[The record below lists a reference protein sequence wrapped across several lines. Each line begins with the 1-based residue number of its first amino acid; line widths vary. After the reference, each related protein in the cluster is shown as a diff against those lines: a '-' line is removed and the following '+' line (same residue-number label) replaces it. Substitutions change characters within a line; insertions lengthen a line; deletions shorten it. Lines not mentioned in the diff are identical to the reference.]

1 MRGLT
6 TYELTPEPCR
16 WGSLTVTF
24 LILPEPRSVTRVP
37 WPAAL
42 STDVSI
48 GALLIVDNLYF
59 YKNLCS
65 SSTVLHLIKIF
76 ARHGDH
82 PYQISDVR
90 VQ

>member
-37 WPAAL
+37 WPAPL

-48 GALLIVDNLYF
+48 GALLIF
-59 YKNLCS
+59 IF
-65 SSTVLHLIKIF
+65 IKIYAALHGF
-76 ARHGDH
+76 ADEDDK
-82 PYQISDVR
+82 IF
-90 VQ
+90 